1 MSSIKRILIFLTVLT
16 AFYTQIHAQ
25 EQNKELSK
33 ELMTQAEIV
42 MTETKALDIARD
54 LMVQAADA
62 DTTSLRANYEA
73 GHLHLIT
80 INRSAAVRFFLRV
93 YRNDPAYKFDLEY
106 RIGKSYQYGLDFDNA
121 ERYFMLYKQKLA
133 SKSTYQGRDK
143 VDMATVDRS
152 LNEVA
157 NGRKYVQNPLNFS
170 IVNIG
175 REINSEYDDYGV
187 AFSEREDE
195 IVFTSRRK
203 DDNLNQNVYDD
214 NLPYEDIFHS
224 KKNGPNW
231 SFATNIGP
239 KVNTLYHESS
249 LAMSA
254 DGNTLFIYNDVN
266 GGDILYCE
274 RQSDGT
280 WGEPIP
286 LPGIINS
293 SFEEKSI
300 SISKDENT
308 LYFTSDRP
316 GGYGKTDI
324 YRATKDSRG
333 EWSNVKNLG
342 PKINTPENEDG
353 PFIDYDNVT
362 LYFSSNGIGSG
373 MGGYD
378 IYKVKFDPATQDW
391 SEPENLGYPIN
402 TPDNDVYIITS
413 PDGKRAY
420 YSSVREEGMGF
431 TDIYVITASQPL
443 RDTKPMDAVAEVKPE
458 PVKPDPI
465 VEQPKQDTVAIV
477 KNDPPKADPPK
488 TDLVKPQTK
497 PQQSKPEPPKLVP
510 LKYVVTVIDAET
522 KSPLNAK
529 VSLRG
534 QKDNVIVR
542 SSSAGTGVFEFSIAD
557 KASKNYR
564 LSVEQDGYVFVNQN
578 LNIAG
583 AGTTEKTLTRTI
595 ELRKLAV
602 GVTSV
607 LRNIYFDY
615 DKVKFKTE
623 SYTELNKLEAMLRG
637 SNVKVEISGHTDAYG
652 KWDYNK
658 QLSQRRAEAVKDYL
672 TKKGIDPRRIKA
684 VGYGESKPLVSNDD
698 EEEGREINRRV
709 EFKVLQN

>member
-1 MSSIKRILIFLTVLT
+1 MSSIKRILIFLTVFT
-16 AFYTQIHAQ
+16 AFYSQTNAQ
-25 EQNKELSK
+25 EQNPELSK

-54 LMVQAADA
+54 LMVQAADF

-80 INRSAAVRFFLRV
+80 INRGAAVKFFLRV
-93 YRNDPAYKFDLEY
+93 YRNDPSYRFDLEY
-106 RIGKSYQYGLDFDNA
+106 RIGRSYQYGLDFANA
-121 ERYFMLYKQKLA
+121 EKFFTLYKQKLQT
-133 SKSTYQGRDK
+133 KSTYQGRDK

-157 NGRKYVQNPLNFS
+157 NGRRYVQNPQNFS

-175 REINSEYDDYGV
+175 REINSEYDDYGAV
-187 AFSEREDE
+187 FSEREDE

-214 NLPYEDIFHS
+214 NLPYEDIFTT

-231 SFATNIGP
+231 GFATNIGP
-239 KVNTLYHESS
+239 VVNTLYHESS

-274 RQSDGT
+274 RRSDGT

-362 LYFSSNGIGSG
+362 LYFSSNGLSSG

-378 IYKVKFDPATQDW
+378 IYKAKWDAAAQDW

-431 TDIYVITASQPL
+431 TDIYVITSSEPL
-443 RDTKPMDAVAEVKPE
+443 RDVKPMETKPVAEVKPE
-458 PVKPDPI
+458 PTKQDPI
-465 VEQPKQDTVAIV
+465 VQQPKTDTVAVV
-477 KNDPPKADPPK
+477 KNDPPKTDPPK
-488 TDLVKPQTK
+488 KDPVKPQV
-497 PQQSKPEPPKLVP
+497 KPEPPKTIP
-510 LKYVVTVIDAET
+510 LKYVVTVVDAES
-522 KSPLNAK
+522 KSPINAK
-529 VSLRG
+529 VRLSG
-534 QKDNVIVR
+534 QKDNIIVK
-542 SSSAGTGVFEFSIAD
+542 STPAGPGVFEFTITE
-557 KASKNYR
+557 KAAKNYR

-583 AGTTEKTLTRTI
+583 AGTTEKTLTRSI

-602 GVTSV
+602 GVTSI

-615 DKVKFKTE
+615 DKAKFKTD
-623 SYTELNKLEAMLRG
+623 SYTELNKLEAMLRN

-652 KWDYNK
+652 KWDYNR

-684 VGYGESKPLVSNDD
+684 VGYGESKPLASNDD

>member
-16 AFYTQIHAQ
+16 AFYTQTNAQ
-25 EQNKELSK
+25 DQDKELSK
-33 ELMTQAEIV
+33 ELMTIAEQA
-42 MTETKALDIARD
+42 MTETKAIDIAREQMA
-54 LMVQAADA
+54 LAADY
-62 DTTSLRANYEA
+62 DTTNMRANYEA
-73 GHLHLIT
+73 GQLFLGT
-80 INRSAAVRFFLRV
+80 INRSNAVKFFLRV
-93 YRNDPAYKFDLEY
+93 FRNDPAYKFDLEY
-106 RIGKSYQYGLDFDNA
+106 KIGKGYQYGLDFDNA
-121 ERYFMLYKQKLA
+121 EKYFMMYKQKLA

-143 VDMATVDRS
+143 VDIATVDRS

-157 NGRKYVQNPLNFS
+157 NGRKYVSNPQNFS

-187 AFSEREDE
+187 VFSEKEDE

-203 DDNLNQNVYDD
+203 DDNLNQNVDED

-224 KKNGPNW
+224 KKNGNTW
-231 SFATNIGP
+231 AFATNLGAT
-239 KVNTLYHESS
+239 VNTLYHESS

-266 GGDILYCE
+266 GGDILFCE
-274 RQSDGT
+274 RQADGT
-280 WGEPIP
+280 WGAPTP

-293 SFEEKSI
+293 SFQEKSI
-300 SISKDENT
+300 SISKDEST

-324 YRATKDSRG
+324 YRATKDSKG

-342 PKINTPENEDG
+342 PKINTAENEDG
-353 PFIDYDNVT
+353 PYIDFEGV
-362 LYFSSNGIGSG
+362 LYFSSVGNPSG
-373 MGGYD
+373 MGGQD
-378 IYKVKFDPATQDW
+378 IYKCKWDAAAGDW
-391 SEPENLGYPIN
+391 EEPVNLGYPIN

-413 PDGKRAY
+413 SDSKRAY
-420 YSSVREEGMGF
+420 YSSVREDGLGF
-431 TDIYVITASQPL
+431 TDIYIITASQPL
-443 RDTKPMDAVAEVKPE
+443 RDVKPTEAKEPVAEVKPD
-458 PVKPDPI
+458 PV
-465 VEQPKQDTVAIV
+465 VEQPKPDTTAIV
-477 KNDPPKADPPK
+477 KNDPPKQDPPK
-488 TDLVKPQTK
+488 KD
-497 PQQSKPEPPKLVP
+497 PPKKDPPKQTPPKQDPPKSIP
-510 LKYVVTVIDAET
+510 LKYVVTVMDAET
-522 KSPLNAK
+522 KAPMNAK
-529 VSLRG
+529 IRLNG
-534 QKDNVIVR
+534 QRDNIVVA
-542 SSSAGTGVFEFSIAD
+542 SKSTAPGVFEFSITD
-557 KASKNYR
+557 KAAKNYR

-578 LNIAG
+578 VNIAG
-583 AGTTEKTLTRTI
+583 AGTTEKTVTRTI
-595 ELRKLAV
+595 EMRKLAV

-652 KWDYNK
+652 KWDYNR

-698 EEEGREINRRV
+698 EDEGREINRRV
-709 EFKVLQN
+709 EFKVLQK

>member
-1 MSSIKRILIFLTVLT
+1 MPSIKRILIFLTVLT
-16 AFYTQIHAQ
+16 AFFTQTTAQ

-54 LMVQAADA
+54 LMVQAADF
-62 DTTSLRANYEA
+62 DTTSVSANYQA
-73 GHLHLIT
+73 GQLHLIT
-80 INRSAAVRFFLRV
+80 INRSNAVKFFLRV
-93 YRNDPAYKFDLEY
+93 FRNDPSYRFDIEYK
-106 RIGKSYQYGLDFDNA
+106 IGRAYQYGLDFANA
-121 ERYFMLYKQKLA
+121 EKFFTLYKQKLTA
-133 SKSTYQGRDK
+133 RSNYQGRDK

-157 NGRKYVQNPLNFS
+157 NGIKYVQNPQNFS

-187 AFSEREDE
+187 VFSEKEDE

-224 KKNGPNW
+224 KKNGSNW
-231 SFATNIGP
+231 AFATNIGNV
-239 KVNTLYHESS
+239 VNTLYHESS

-274 RQSDGT
+274 RQADGT
-280 WGEPIP
+280 WGEPTP

-300 SISKDENT
+300 SITKDEQT

-324 YRATKDSRG
+324 YRATKDSKG

-353 PFIDYDNVT
+353 PFIDFEGV
-362 LYFSSNGIGSG
+362 LYFSSNGKPSG

-378 IYKVKFDPATQDW
+378 IYKTKWDAAANDW
-391 SEPENLGYPIN
+391 EEPVNLGYPIN
-402 TPDNDVYIITS
+402 TPDNDVYIVTS
-413 PDGKRAY
+413 SDSKRAY
-420 YSSVREEGMGF
+420 YSSVREDGLGF
-431 TDIYVITASQPL
+431 TDIYIITASEPL
-443 RDTKPMDAVAEVKPE
+443 RDVKPTEAKEPVAE
-458 PVKPDPI
+458 VKPDPI
-465 VEQPKQDTVAIV
+465 VETPKDPVVV
-477 KNDPPKADPPK
+477 KNDPPKQDPPK
-488 TDLVKPQTK
+488 QD
-497 PQQSKPEPPKLVP
+497 PPKKDPPKQDPPKKDPPKSIP

-522 KSPLNAK
+522 KSPINAK
-529 VSLRG
+529 VRLAG
-534 QKDNVIVR
+534 QKDNIIVA
-542 SSSAGTGVFEFSIAD
+542 SNSTGPGVFEFSVTD
-557 KASKNYR
+557 KAAKNYR

-578 LNIAG
+578 INIAG
-583 AGTTEKTLTRTI
+583 AGTTEKTINRSI

-698 EEEGREINRRV
+698 EQEGREINRRV